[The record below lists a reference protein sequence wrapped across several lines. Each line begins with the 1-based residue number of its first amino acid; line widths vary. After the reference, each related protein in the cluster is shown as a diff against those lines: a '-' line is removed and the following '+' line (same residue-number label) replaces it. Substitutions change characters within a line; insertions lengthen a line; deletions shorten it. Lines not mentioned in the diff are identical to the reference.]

1 MGGLDLTRRPGD
13 ILETMFRVIHTPDD
27 LAALDLLQTPVWVVD
42 LERATQWWANLACM
56 PLWGASTREEM
67 LANSAASPPASE
79 TSRTRLATLRRRF
92 ERGETSLDRWTLY
105 PGNARPFVA
114 ECRSSGIWVGAR
126 RDEEGQ
132 LAMLIEA
139 RVLGPDETDPHDRRG
154 IEALRYLGEL
164 VSLYAD
170 SGEGLM
176 RNPAAVRVLGD
187 AGAGDQF
194 KASFADPAQAAEVR
208 ALLATGAVFRG
219 EVRVRSAAGERWYE
233 TEARPSLDPVTGQ
246 PAVLVNQRDVSERMA
261 ALAELT
267 TSRERLAAQA
277 EELRSLAAPVIRV
290 GAGVLALPL
299 IGALDRAR
307 VEVALTA
314 LLAATAS
321 GRVHRVVLDLTG
333 AALFDATVA
342 DGLLRIV
349 QVLRLQGVAPALSG
363 IRPELARAIVAA
375 GLTLAVPCFQ
385 TLEHALAS
393 RRTGPGAG

>member
-1 MGGLDLTRRPGD
+1 MA
-13 ILETMFRVIHTPDD
+13 RVIHTAED
-27 LAALDLLQTPVWVVD
+27 LAAFDLLQSPVWVVD
-42 LERATQWWANLACM
+42 LDRGIQWWANLACM
-56 PLWGASTREEM
+56 SLWGATTREEM
-67 LANSAASPPASE
+67 LANSAASPPNSE
-79 TSRTRLATLRRRF
+79 TSRTRLEALRRRF

-105 PGNARPFVA
+105 PGHARPFVA
-114 ECRSSGIWVGAR
+114 ECRSAGIWVAAR
-126 RDEEGQ
+126 RGEPGR

-139 RVLGPDETDPHDRRG
+139 RVLREDETDPHERRG

-187 AGAGDQF
+187 AGPGDQF

-208 ALLATGAVFRG
+208 ARLATGAVFRG

-246 PAVLVNQRDVSERMA
+246 PAVLVNQRDVSERRA
-261 ALAELT
+261 ALTELT
-267 TSRERLAAQA
+267 ASREQLVVQA
-277 EELRSLAAPVIRV
+277 EALRSLAAPVIRV

-299 IGALDRAR
+299 IGALDRER
-307 VEVALTA
+307 IEVALTT

-321 GRVHRVVLDLTG
+321 GKVRRVVLDLTG
-333 AALFDATVA
+333 AAVVDATVA

-375 GLTLAVPCFQ
+375 GLELTVPCFQ
-385 TLEHALAS
+385 TLEDALAS
-393 RRTGPGAG
+393 RRGGSGS